1 MKLDKRSPS
10 SYIDGMDDLT
20 STRELLSRQLA
31 MAIDVDPINALRT
44 INEIHQ
50 DTSRHMRDAV
60 RAAATS
66 SSWAQ
71 IGDALS
77 ISKQAAHQRFK
88 EYADKL
94 TAEIKLEH
102 KSMKT
107 ARRRG
112 GAARAAAAKS
122 KRDALVT
129 DLKQAAQDLRN
140 GD

>member
-1 MKLDKRSPS
+1 
-10 SYIDGMDDLT
+10 MDDLT
-20 STRELLSRQLA
+20 RTRELLSRQLTV
-31 MAIDVDPINALRT
+31 AIDVDPISALRT

-88 EYADKL
+88 EYADTM

-102 KSMKT
+102 KSMKK

-112 GAARAAAAKS
+112 DAARAAEAKS

-129 DLKQAAQDLRN
+129 DLKQAARDLRN
-140 GD
+140 GN